1 MRIACLES
9 VYMLFLTSPLTFQQ
23 RCVVWNFRCVAHC
36 HSVALYMHA
45 KQQQKAAERERERWQ
60 LIYLA
65 WTQTHEIIKKTS
77 YIYIHILD
85 LIKINHQKIVNK
97 IWNWRMCKTVDG
109 HILVVVIVFA
119 FFFLRLLV
127 CTKQC
132 VSGTLFELFIFIF
145 HRTTCII
152 LQCCA
157 VKGNAESG

>member
-45 KQQQKAAERERERWQ
+45 KQQQKAAERERDMTVD
-60 LIYLA
+60 ISGVDTDA
-65 WTQTHEIIKKTS
+65 WNNKKNI
-77 YIYIHILD
+77 IYIHILD

-157 VKGNAESG
+157 VKGNSESG